1 MTARAQT
8 REHSALPAKPV
19 PKPNIDIARIARE
32 RFGFAQFRPG
42 QAEAISALVARRD
55 TLAIMPTG
63 GGKSAIYQVAAAALQ
78 GPTVVISPLIALQ
91 HDQAEGLA
99 EDEGGAAV
107 VNSTTRKRVRRAA
120 FSELREG
127 ELEFLFLAP
136 EQLRRRKIRE
146 RLQAAAPSLFVVD
159 EAHCI
164 SEWGH
169 DFRPD
174 YMLLGDV
181 IESLGHPTVLALT
194 ATATPAMRAEICARL
209 KLRTPF
215 VITHSFDRPNI
226 ELSVQPA
233 RDARRKQAL
242 VLAAVERARGA
253 GIVYVAT
260 RKHAE
265 TLSAALTDAGIS
277 AAHYHAGL
285 RPAARAAAQAA
296 FMQDEVRVM
305 VATSAFGMGIDKPN
319 VRFVFHYDV
328 PHALD
333 AYYQEI
339 GRAGRDGKPALARLY
354 YAPRDLNLHR
364 FFAAGGKL
372 SEVDLARVVQ
382 AVDAGDG
389 TLADVRARVAL
400 APRKL
405 TQALNLLVDTA
416 GVHRSLR
423 KLRAVE
429 RDADKAAAVA
439 FAQQRRLHEQALLR
453 IERMRGYAEL
463 RACRRA
469 YLLNYFGEE
478 ASPCGHCDNCRRGLP
493 QAHDGEQPFPLKT
506 RVMHQRFGRGLVR
519 AYDGEQIT
527 VLFDELGEKRLDLR
541 TVLAQRLLM
550 PV

>member
-1 MTARAQT
+1 MTD
-8 REHSALPAKPV
+8 SKL
-19 PKPNIDIARIARE
+19 DIARIARE

-42 QAEAISALVARRD
+42 QAEAISALVDGRD
-55 TLAIMPTG
+55 TLAVMPTG
-63 GGKSAIYQVAAAALQ
+63 SGKSAIYQVAAAALN

-91 HDQAEGLA
+91 RDQAERLA
-99 EDEGGAAV
+99 DDEGGAAV
-107 VNSTTRKRVRRAA
+107 VNSTTRKHVRRAA
-120 FSELREG
+120 FTELREG

-136 EQLRRRKIRE
+136 EQLRRRKIRD
-146 RLQAAAPSLFVVD
+146 RLRAVAPSLFVVD

-174 YMLLGDV
+174 YLLLGDV
-181 IESLGHPTVLALT
+181 IESLGHPIVLALT
-194 ATATPAMRAEICARL
+194 ASATPAMREEICARL

-215 VITHSFDRPNI
+215 VLTQSFDRPNI

-233 RDARRKQAL
+233 RDERRKQAL
-242 VLAAVERARGA
+242 VVAGIERARGA

-260 RKHAE
+260 RRHAE
-265 TLSAALTDAGIS
+265 TLSALLNDAGIA

-285 RPAARAAAQAA
+285 RPTARTAAQAA

-339 GRAGRDGKPALARLY
+339 GRAGRDGKPAVARLY
-354 YAPRDLNLHR
+354 YAPNDLNLHR

-372 SEVDLARVVQ
+372 KEADLARVMQ
-382 AVDAGDG
+382 AIHAGG
-389 TLADVRARVAL
+389 GGLSDVREQAGL

-405 TQALNLLVDTA
+405 TQALTLLADT
-416 GVHRSLR
+416 GSVHRGLR
-423 KLRAVE
+423 KLEAIE
-429 RDADKAAAVA
+429 GDADKAATAA
-439 FAQQRRLHEQALLR
+439 FARQRHLHEQALLR

-463 RACRRA
+463 RDCRRA
-469 YLLNYFGEE
+469 YLLNYFGED
-478 ASPCGHCDNCRRGLP
+478 AAPCGHCDNCRRGVP
-493 QAHDGEQPFPLKT
+493 QPQGDEQPFPLKT

-519 AYDGEQIT
+519 AYDGAQIT

-541 TVLAQRLLM
+541 TVLARRLLM
-550 PV
+550 PA